1 MTERLSERD
10 GNMNKPKRHP
20 YSGFKNSKELASVDK
35 LGLVAFPNIAIRK
48 ELLKQ
53 IYTVV
58 RNRDGTTIIHF
69 RIPKTFGYEDQRARI
84 DLSYEEVIRILNEAK

>member
-1 MTERLSERD
+1 MIEQLLGRD
-10 GNMNKPKRHP
+10 GSMNKPKRYP
-20 YSGFKNSKELASVDK
+20 YSGFKNSKELASIDK
-35 LGLVAFPNIAIRK
+35 LVLVAFPNIAISK

-58 RNRDGTTIIHF
+58 RNNDSTTIIHF

-84 DLSYEEVIRILNEAK
+84 DLSYEDVIRILNEAK

>member
-1 MTERLSERD
+1 
-10 GNMNKPKRHP
+10 MNKPKRHP
-20 YSGFKNSKELASVDK
+20 YSGFKNSKELGSADK
-35 LGLVAFPNIAIRK
+35 LGLVAFPNIAIGK

-58 RNRDGTTIIHF
+58 RNHDGSTIIHF

-84 DLSYEEVIRILNEAK
+84 DLSYEDVIRILNDKLKE